1 MLKSKRIDEVNS
13 NVEDAVKLFAVR
25 GKYRLIGSSSLRS
38 SQYAVDYDVET
49 HIGSGNN
56 PAAALQRAY
65 HLAQHNPNIFVIE
78 LKCGI
83 DPRLEYRGDYSPE
96 SLKEYLKNPLIP
108 EGARKEILASSGEE
122 QIKLVRDLYILRWT
136 PEEVAQGKLQ
146 LIDGTYRTLAE
157 ALNDDT
163 IQKIDLITK
172 VGDQF
177 AEISENYYIKG
188 KNDQQKDTEKALEAS
203 LEEDIHYYSK
213 VDSFKALK
221 RLFSLYRIHP
231 TKHKAQMSKLVD
243 FFNGQ
248 VGLLNKIRAELG
260 ILDTLLNQTFRRVAW
275 IDVYNNLQFIK
286 EQISQV
292 YQVPVAE
299 KVFGQIDRVK
309 RSNIRSLVVALKD
322 YFSNKVNSESKEFLK
337 NMI

>member
-1 MLKSKRIDEVNS
+1 MLKSKTIHEINS
-13 NVEDAVKLFAVR
+13 NVEAVVKLFAVR

-49 HIGSGNN
+49 HFGGNN

-65 HLAQHNPNIFVIE
+65 HLAQNNPNIFVIE

-83 DPRLEYRGDYSPE
+83 DPRLEYKGDYSAE

-108 EGARKEILASSGEE
+108 EGARKEIMASSGEE

-136 PEEVAQGKLQ
+136 PKEVAQGKVA

-157 ALNDDT
+157 ALDDDT
-163 IQKIDLITK
+163 VQKIDLIAK
-172 VGDQF
+172 VGDEF
-177 AEISENYYIKG
+177 AEISENYYFKG
-188 KNDQQKDTEKALEAS
+188 KNDHPKESQKDLEAS

-213 VDSFKALK
+213 IDSFKALK

-231 TKHKAQMSKLVD
+231 TKHKAQMNKLIE

-248 VGLLNKIRAELG
+248 VGLLNKIKAELG
-260 ILDTLLNQTFRRVAW
+260 ILDTLLNQTFRKVAW
-275 IDVYNNLQFIK
+275 IDAYNNLQFIK
-286 EQISQV
+286 VQISQV
-292 YQVPVAE
+292 YEVPVAQ
-299 KVFGQIDRVK
+299 KVFKQIDQVK
-309 RSNIRSLVVALKD
+309 KSNIRNLVVTLKD
-322 YFSNKVNSESKEFLK
+322 YFSNKVNSESKDFLK
-337 NMI
+337 NML